1 MSATSAV
8 ADLLPGRAEG
18 ARAGALSLT
27 QRGRGAVEGDAAS
40 DFSEVL
46 SEVAKPQD
54 VKDGAPREE
63 ESGPAEGGASPSP
76 RMLQVTHSL
85 TMAWPPP
92 DDPGALPDGQV
103 EAESGSAPR
112 AGSRPPKDALA
123 NGKPTA
129 GSVSRTLGPASL
141 EAGAIEPAETAELFF
156 EASPD
161 DVAGAVRAVRSQ
173 EALGPGSSPSSGKGQ
188 AGALHLETK
197 IAIVR
202 QETHFSPVAPPDG
215 GLPIPQATSGRI
227 KIDSAEGAER
237 PAVRSG
243 DPGSETG
250 ATAERP
256 EGRGRPARVSRG
268 LPGGDGTG
276 GGLGSS
282 ESRSQADRSQ
292 GSPGSNG
299 STTDVVAA
307 AARQV
312 PNPAPAPVTPAG
324 QIASRIAGELA
335 SQVHSGPAG
344 SEGRLSGHRPG
355 AHVLRVLEIQLE
367 PAELGTVSVRMSLR
381 GSALEVHVA
390 ADRADTA
397 RLVQQ
402 DRDILSDRLQ
412 AAGYSLDTLV
422 IQARDPDRAAALSA
436 ASGGHP
442 SPGTLAQAQ
451 SDGAGGGAYP
461 GGTNSSEREAAR
473 QAAEGAN
480 DDRGEP
486 NDRSAAGALYV

>member
-1 MSATSAV
+1 MTATSAV
-8 ADLLPGRAEG
+8 ADVLPGRAEG
-18 ARAGALSLT
+18 VRTGALSPN

-40 DFSEVL
+40 DFAEVL
-46 SEVAKPQD
+46 SEVAKPED
-54 VKDGAPREE
+54 VKDGASRQE
-63 ESGPAEGGASPSP
+63 ESGPAEAGASPSP

-92 DDPGALPDGQV
+92 DDAGALPDGQV
-103 EAESGSAPR
+103 EAESGGAPR
-112 AGSRPPKDALA
+112 GGSRPPKDALA
-123 NGKPTA
+123 NGRATA
-129 GSVSRTLGPASL
+129 GSVSRTLAPASL
-141 EAGAIEPAETAELFF
+141 QPGAIEPAETSGLSF
-156 EASPD
+156 EASQD
-161 DVAGAVRAVRSQ
+161 DVTGAVRSVRSQ
-173 EALGPGSSPSSGKGQ
+173 DVLGPGSSPSSGKGQ

-202 QETHFSPVAPPDG
+202 QETHFSPAAPLDG
-215 GLPIPQATSGRI
+215 GLPMPQATSGRI
-227 KIDSAEGAER
+227 KIESAEGAEG
-237 PAVRSG
+237 PAIRSG
-243 DPGSETG
+243 DPGSQTG

-268 LPGGDGTG
+268 VPGGDGTG
-276 GGLGSS
+276 GGLGSA

-299 STTDVVAA
+299 STTDAVAA

-312 PNPAPAPVTPAG
+312 PNPTPAPVTPAG

-344 SEGRLSGHRPG
+344 SEGRLSGHRPE

-412 AAGYSLDTLV
+412 AAGYTVDRLL
-422 IQARDPDRAAALSA
+422 IQAREPDRTAILNA
-436 ASGGHP
+436 P
-442 SPGTLAQAQ
+442 PGTLGQAQ
-451 SDGAGGGAYP
+451 SGGAGGGAYP
-461 GGTNSSEREAAR
+461 GGTNSSERDASR
-473 QAAEGAN
+473 QVAEGSN

-486 NDRSAAGALYV
+486 NDRSAAGGLYV